1 MRILHTADWHLG
13 RTLEGRSR
21 QEEQEAFMD
30 ELVAIVRD
38 EQIDVV
44 LMAGDA
50 YDSVNPPAAAEKL
63 FYDGLARLADGGG
76 RHVIAIAGNHDN
88 PERLMAAAPL
98 ALRQGI
104 TLVGLPTPQLQRVD
118 VTRTGERAL
127 LFALPYPSESRLR
140 ELLADEADEASL
152 RGAYSQRIA
161 QLVAR
166 QATQFTPRTVNL
178 IMSHLYVLG
187 GAESE
192 SERPIQVGGA
202 YTVDTSALCANAQ
215 YVALGHLH
223 RPQLIKTTSLNRS
236 TDSLNRSTDTPN
248 RSTDSLN
255 GAFDSINHTDSL
267 NGAHDSL
274 IHSPDSLIRYSGSPL
289 AYSFSEAGQAKSVT
303 IIDLQPGG
311 VPQWHEVYLSSGK
324 PLVRWRA
331 TEGIAQVHRW
341 LDEGKDARAWIDLE
355 LHIQDSLSMEQIQSL
370 RKQHSGIIHIRPIYS
385 MADETVASE
394 IMRRDQL
401 PIDEIFRRFYTRQTG
416 GAQAEP
422 ALVSLF
428 LELLQQ
434 STDVEMMASTAEREE

>member
-30 ELVAIVRD
+30 ELVAIVQD
-38 EQIDVV
+38 QQIDVV

-50 YDSVNPPAAAEKL
+50 YDSVNPPAAAETL
-63 FYDGLARLADGGG
+63 FYDGLARLANGGG
-76 RHVIAIAGNHDN
+76 RQVIAIAGNHDN
-88 PERLMAAAPL
+88 PERLAASAPL

-118 VTRTGERAL
+118 VPRTGERAL

-140 ELLADEADEASL
+140 ELLAEEADEAGL

-161 QLVAR
+161 QLVDR
-166 QATQFTPRTVNL
+166 QAAEFTSRTVNL

-202 YTVDTSALCANAQ
+202 YTVDTAALCANAQ

-223 RPQLIKTTSLNRS
+223 RPQQLKAS
-236 TDSLNRSTDTPN
+236 
-248 RSTDSLN
+248 
-255 GAFDSINHTDSL
+255 
-267 NGAHDSL
+267 
-274 IHSPDSLIRYSGSPL
+274 SLIRYSGSPL

-303 IIDLQPGG
+303 ILDIVPGG
-311 VPQWHEVYLSSGK
+311 EPQLSEVFLSSGR
-324 PLVRWRA
+324 PLVRWKA
-331 TEGIAQVHRW
+331 VEGITQVHHW

-355 LHIQDSLSMEQIQSL
+355 LHIGDSMSMEQIQRL
-370 RKQHSGIIHIRPIYS
+370 RKQHSGIINIRPIYPQLS
-385 MADETVASE
+385 ADAEMGVAG
-394 IMRRDQL
+394 RRDQL
-401 PIDEIFRRFYTRQTG
+401 PIDEMFRRFYVRQTG
-416 GAQAEP
+416 GAEADP
-422 ALVSLF
+422 ALVRLF
-428 LELLQQ
+428 LELLQE
-434 STDVEMMASTAEREE
+434 STEAETAISAAEGKVLS